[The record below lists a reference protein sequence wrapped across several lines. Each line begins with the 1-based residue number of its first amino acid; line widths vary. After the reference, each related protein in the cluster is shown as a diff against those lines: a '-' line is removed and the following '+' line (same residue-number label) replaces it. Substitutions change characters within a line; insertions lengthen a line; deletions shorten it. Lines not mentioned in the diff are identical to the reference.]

1 MLVINQSLWW
11 VEKHIHL
18 NTFTDSILYWTK
30 SVESKKLQNQ
40 DDIKWLQIT
49 LKNYFSSNNITKL
62 KIVCLPHIFM
72 RNVIVHFEVILFG
85 SLTGWTMY
93 FHIHSLPIFELK
105 CEKILVCIKK
115 NIFILWKVFKQFL
128 FTSCNAS
135 KNLFVH
141 CAHMFFFMYCNLWI
155 EIIHVH
161 FPWNNLHI
169 KYIRNN

>member
-1 MLVINQSLWW
+1 MGWETYPPQYVHWFYLV
-11 VEKHIHL
+11 L
-18 NTFTDSILYWTK
+18 NKISWIQRAAKPGWYKVAADNI
-30 SVESKKLQNQ
+30 
-40 DDIKWLQIT
+40 
-49 LKNYFSSNNITKL
+49 KNYFSSNNITKL
-62 KIVCLPHIFM
+62 KIVCLPYIFM
-72 RNVIVHFEVILFG
+72 RNVIVHCEVILFG

-155 EIIHVH
+155 ENIHVH
-161 FPWNNLHI
+161 FPWNNLYI